1 MTTRFSRTTFAMAGA
16 LALGLG
22 AAAPAALLPQ
32 ASAFVIHKPTSTPPP
47 PSVIDATKT
56 GSLTI
61 HKRLGAQAG
70 EGTGNA
76 LTPAPGT
83 PLPGAPLKD
92 VEFTVQK
99 VQADLTTETGFAE
112 ASKLTPKTAVADPES
127 PAQVITTGPDGDA
140 ALTGLSL
147 GVYLVTEKEPAA
159 GAVGEKVLI
168 PAKPFLVFL
177 PMTNPENRTEWNYD
191 VHVYPKN
198 TNVTIEKKVED
209 AGKHSGDK
217 LKWTL
222 DATVPAPL
230 AEFVEAPPEGEGAPE
245 GEAPAPTTQRQV
257 KPLTEYEIVDQLPTN
272 RVDVTDPDVN
282 VTLPQG
288 MVKGTDY
295 QVTFG
300 PGVDADHTELKVTF
314 LAPGLKKL
322 AEEYGKYDNP
332 TIVRLTIDGLIK
344 PTELTG
350 DGITINK
357 EATVT
362 ANNGEGKKAAVALSN
377 TVETRHRPVV
387 ISKQDEATKAGL
399 AGAEFDLYVC
409 TAPNKLGEKV
419 TLHNGPTPRGPLV
432 TDADGTLT
440 LDALHVTDFVN
451 NNAVTTPKNY
461 CLVETKAPEG
471 YELLTKPVM
480 FVLPSATDGTPAGGA
495 TEGEATEGEPTEGE
509 SSGTPATPFVL
520 ELTVANIKSTSPNLP
535 LTGGPGIIALVL
547 AGLALIGGG
556 AWYGLRSTRKS

>member
-76 LTPAPGT
+76 VAPA
-83 PLPGAPLKD
+83 PGAPLPG

-112 ASKLTPKTAVADPES
+112 ASKLTPDTAVADPNS
-127 PAQVITTGPDGDA
+127 AAQVITTGPDGDA
-140 ALTGLSL
+140 ALTGLPL

-257 KPLTEYEIVDQLPTN
+257 KPLTKYEIVDQLPTN
-272 RVDVTDPDVN
+272 RVDVADADVN
-282 VTLPQG
+282 VTLPQA

-314 LAPGLKKL
+314 LDPGLKKL
-322 AEEYGKYDNP
+322 AEEYGKYDNL

-362 ANNGEGKKAAVALSN
+362 ANNSDGPAAVAKSN

-409 TAPNKLGEKV
+409 KDANTLGEKV
-419 TLHNGPTPRGPLV
+419 TLNNGATPKGALV
-432 TDADGTLT
+432 TGADGKLK
-440 LDALHVTDFVN
+440 LDALHVTDLVD
-451 NNAVTTPKNY
+451 NNAVATPKNY

-480 FVLPSATDGTPAGGA
+480 FALPSATAGTPAGGA
-495 TEGEATEGEPTEGE
+495 TEGEPTEGEPTEGE
-509 SSGTPATPFVL
+509 SSGTTATTFVL

>member
-112 ASKLTPKTAVADPES
+112 ASKLTPDTAVADPNS
-127 PAQVITTGPDGDA
+127 AAQVVTTDANGDA
-140 ALTGLSL
+140 ALTGLHL
-147 GVYLVTEKEPAA
+147 GVYLVTEKEPAV
-159 GAVGEKVLI
+159 GKVGEKVLI

-198 TNVTIEKKVED
+198 TNVTIKKEVKD

-272 RVDVTDPDVN
+272 RVEVADTDVN
-282 VTLPQG
+282 VTAPPG
-288 MVKGTDY
+288 MVKDTDY

-300 PGVDADHTELKVTF
+300 PGADADHTELKVTF

-332 TIVRLTIDGLIK
+332 TIVQLTIDGLIK
-344 PTELTG
+344 PTKLTG

-362 ANNGEGKKAAVALSN
+362 ANNSDGPAAVALSN

-387 ISKQDEATKAGL
+387 ISKQDEDTKAGL

-409 TAPNKLGEKV
+409 TDANTLGKKV
-419 TLHNGPTPRGPLV
+419 TLYDGATPRGPLV
-432 TDADGTLT
+432 TDADGKLT

-480 FVLPSATDGTPAGGA
+480 FALPSATDGTPAGGA

-509 SSGTPATPFVL
+509 SSGTTATPLVL

>member
-32 ASAFVIHKPTSTPPP
+32 ASAFVIRTTTSTPPP

-76 LTPAPGT
+76 VAPA
-83 PLPGAPLKD
+83 PGAPLPG

-112 ASKLTPKTAVADPES
+112 ASKLTPDTAVADPNS
-127 PAQVITTGPDGDA
+127 AAQVITTGPDGDA
-140 ALTGLSL
+140 ALTGLPL

-198 TNVTIEKKVED
+198 TNVTIKKKVED

-257 KPLTEYEIVDQLPTN
+257 KPLTKYEIVDQLPTN
-272 RVDVTDPDVN
+272 RVDVADADVN

-300 PGVDADHTELKVTF
+300 PGADADHTELKVTF

-344 PTELTG
+344 PTLLTG

-362 ANNGEGKKAAVALSN
+362 ANNSDGPAAVALSN

-409 TAPNKLGEKV
+409 TDANTLGKKV
-419 TLHNGPTPRGPLV
+419 TLNNGATPNGALV
-432 TDADGTLT
+432 TGADGKLT
-440 LDALHVTDFVN
+440 LDALHVTDLVN

-480 FVLPSATDGTPAGGA
+480 FELPSATAGTPAGGA

>member
-47 PSVIDATKT
+47 PSVIGAKDT

-99 VQADLTTETGFAE
+99 VQADLTTEAGFIA
-112 ASKLTPKTAVADPES
+112 ASKLTPDTAVADPDFV
-127 PAQVITTGPDGDA
+127 AQVITTDANGDA
-140 ALTGLSL
+140 ALTKLPL
-147 GVYLVTEKEPAA
+147 GVYLVTEKEPAV
-159 GAVGEKVLI
+159 GKVGEKVLI

-209 AGKHSGDK
+209 AGKHSGNK

-245 GEAPAPTTQRQV
+245 GEAPAPTPQRQV
-257 KPLTEYEIVDQLPTN
+257 KPLTKYEIVDQLPTN
-272 RVDVTDPDVN
+272 RVEVADTDVN
-282 VTLPQG
+282 VTAPPG
-288 MVKGTDY
+288 MVKDTDY

-300 PGVDADHTELKVTF
+300 PGADADHTELKVTF
-314 LAPGLKKL
+314 LDPGLKKL

-332 TIVRLTIDGLIK
+332 TIVQLTIDGLIK
-344 PTELTG
+344 PTKLTG

-362 ANNGEGKKAAVALSN
+362 ANNSDGPAAVALSN

-387 ISKQDEATKAGL
+387 ISKQDEDTKAGL

-409 TAPNKLGEKV
+409 TDANTLGKKV
-419 TLHNGPTPRGPLV
+419 TLYDGATPRGPLV
-432 TDADGTLT
+432 TDADGKLT

-480 FVLPSATDGTPAGGA
+480 FALPSATAGTPAGGA

-509 SSGTPATPFVL
+509 SSGTPATQFVL
-520 ELTVANIKSTSPNLP
+520 KLTVANIKSTSPNLP

>member
-32 ASAFVIHKPTSTPPP
+32 ASAFVIRTTTSTPPP

-76 LTPAPGT
+76 VSPA
-83 PLPGAPLKD
+83 PGAPLPG

-112 ASKLTPKTAVADPES
+112 ASKLTPDTAVADPKS
-127 PAQVITTGPDGDA
+127 AAQVITTGPDGDA
-140 ALTGLSL
+140 ALTGLPL

-198 TNVTIEKKVED
+198 TNVTIKKKVED

-257 KPLTEYEIVDQLPTN
+257 KPLTKYEIVDQLPTN

-300 PGVDADHTELKVTF
+300 PGADADHTELKVTF

-362 ANNGEGKKAAVALSN
+362 ANNSDGPAAVALSN

-387 ISKQDEATKAGL
+387 ISKQDEATKEGL

-409 TAPNKLGEKV
+409 KDANTLGKKV
-419 TLHNGPTPRGPLV
+419 TLNNGATPNGALV
-432 TDADGTLT
+432 TGADGKLT
-440 LDALHVTDFVN
+440 LDALHVTDLVD
-451 NNAVTTPKNY
+451 NNAVATPKNY

-480 FVLPSATDGTPAGGA
+480 FELPSATAGTPAGGA
-495 TEGEATEGEPTEGE
+495 TEGEATEGE
-509 SSGTPATPFVL
+509 SSGTTATPFVL

>member
-22 AAAPAALLPQ
+22 AAAPAAVLPQ

-76 LTPAPGT
+76 VAPA
-83 PLPGAPLKD
+83 PGAPLPG

-112 ASKLTPKTAVADPES
+112 ASKLTPDTAVADPNS
-127 PAQVITTGPDGDA
+127 AAQVITTDANGDA
-140 ALTGLSL
+140 ALTGLRL

-159 GAVGEKVLI
+159 GKVGEKVLI

-209 AGKHSGDK
+209 AGMHSGDK

-222 DATVPAPL
+222 DATVPAPI

-257 KPLTEYEIVDQLPTN
+257 KPLTQYEIVDQLPTN

-300 PGVDADHTELKVTF
+300 PGADADHTELKVTF

-362 ANNGEGKKAAVALSN
+362 AKNSDGPAAVALSN

-409 TAPNKLGEKV
+409 KDANTLGKKV
-419 TLHNGPTPRGPLV
+419 TLNNGATPNGALV
-432 TDADGTLT
+432 TGADGKLK
-440 LDALHVTDFVN
+440 LDALHVTDLVD
-451 NNAVTTPKNY
+451 NNAVATPKNY

-480 FVLPSATDGTPAGGA
+480 FELPSATAGTPAGGA

>member
-32 ASAFVIHKPTSTPPP
+32 ASAFVIRPSSSTPPP

-112 ASKLTPKTAVADPES
+112 ASKLTPDTAVADPDS
-127 PAQVITTGPDGDA
+127 AAQVITTDANGDA
-140 ALTGLSL
+140 ALTGLRL
-147 GVYLVTEKEPAA
+147 GVYLVTEKKPAV
-159 GAVGEKVLI
+159 GKVGEKVLI

-257 KPLTEYEIVDQLPTN
+257 KPLTQYEIVDQLPTN

-300 PGVDADHTELKVTF
+300 PGADADHTELKVTF

-362 ANNGEGKKAAVALSN
+362 ANNSDGPAAVALSN

-409 TAPNKLGEKV
+409 KDANTLGEKV

-432 TDADGTLT
+432 TDANGKLK
-440 LDALHVTDFVN
+440 LDALHVTDLVD
-451 NNAVTTPKNY
+451 NNAVATPKNY

-480 FVLPSATDGTPAGGA
+480 FALPSATAGTPAGG
-495 TEGEATEGEPTEGE
+495 ATEGEPTEGE
-509 SSGTPATPFVL
+509 SSGTTATTFVL